1 MPFEEDFSAFLD
13 SEEHATTAIYK
24 TKSVDG
30 IFEDQFVLVNG
41 VETIKPT
48 FLVDLASVPNIVR
61 DNTLRINDKEY
72 RVAGKQPD
80 GTGMVLIIL
89 EAPN

>member
-1 MPFEEDFSAFLD
+1 MPMAEDFTAFLD
-13 SEEHATTAIYK
+13 ANEHATTAVYK
-24 TKSVDG
+24 TVDVVG
-30 IFEDQFVLVNG
+30 IFENQFVLVNG
-41 VETIKPT
+41 VETVKPT
-48 FLVDLASVPNIVR
+48 FLVDLASVPEIVR
-61 DNTLRINDKEY
+61 DNTLRIDNKEY